1 MARKDRPTGER
12 LVVMSDE
19 NDQPDADR
27 PAELEEPNA
36 AAELGEAGQSED
48 EETLDE
54 PGGHV
59 VTLDEIRK
67 DAERSIETFERLNA
81 TAQPWAKGVA
91 FQQEYFENLRKALNP
106 LAGVQFNYQNQLAG
120 LYSGL
125 TNLSGI
131 LESPAMKGMA
141 GNNDLPAFASMM
153 AGQLK
158 FAEQFR
164 SGFLAENMSKALGS
178 FYQQRHEVGKYLGR
192 TDLPGF
198 ATSTYEFLTTTED
211 LKYSSNRKVWHYTSG
226 WVLMQ
231 VLNNHL
237 FWASSPQHL
246 NDASEVKHGV
256 GIIRDA
262 LKRAMDALRQEGEL
276 TQQRLRDIEKAM
288 LSEVLDDRYIN
299 TVIKEIYYISAS
311 ADDDSLTLWRNYA
324 NGDGFAIGID
334 AGVELS
340 ADGFVLDPD
349 DEDMD
354 PRKDVPPINGW
365 YRVHYTDQKKK
376 MLADDF
382 VTSAIKDIRKTKA
395 IHLPALVSELRK
407 QTLILASTMKH
418 KAFKDE
424 KEVRWMTT
432 NWMPVDVV
440 VDVVHYEH
448 ARNSIV
454 PVLHIKT
461 SSDEPRPLPLRG
473 VRCSP
478 VAPDGIERTIEGLLR
493 QKGYKSAGKNVR
505 KSQQPFKG

>member
-1 MARKDRPTGER
+1 MK
-12 LVVMSDE
+12 DE
-19 NDQPDADR
+19 NDQPDADK
-27 PAELEEPNA
+27 LEEPEESVE
-36 AAELGEAGQSED
+36 AAES
-48 EETLDE
+48 DE
-54 PGGHV
+54 PEQGEDDETSDEQGGHV

-67 DAERSIETFERLNA
+67 DAERSVEAFKRLNT
-81 TAQPWAKGVA
+81 TAQPWARGTA
-91 FQQEYFENLRKALNP
+91 FQQDYFENLRKAINP
-106 LAGVQFNYQNQLAG
+106 LAGKQFNYLNQFTG
-120 LYSGL
+120 LN
-125 TNLSGI
+125 NLSEI
-131 LESPAMKGMA
+131 LKSPALKGISGPSA
-141 GNNDLPAFASMM
+141 LASM
-153 AGQLK
+153 AGQFN
-158 FAEQFR
+158 FAEQLRAAFP
-164 SGFLAENMSKALGS
+164 STSMLKTLGS

-211 LKYSSNRKVWHYTSG
+211 LKYSSNRTVWHYTSG

-246 NDASEVKHGV
+246 NDASEVKHGI
-256 GIIRDA
+256 GIIQDA
-262 LKRAMDALRQEGEL
+262 FKRAVEALRQEGNL
-276 TQQRLRDIEKAM
+276 TQQRLRVIEEVM
-288 LSEVLDDRYIN
+288 VSEVLDDRYID

-311 ADDDSLTLWRNYA
+311 TDDVSLTLWRNYA

-349 DEDMD
+349 DKDTD
-354 PRKDVPPINGW
+354 PREDVPPINGW
-365 YRVHYTDQKKK
+365 YQVHYTDQKKR
-376 MLADDF
+376 MLADEF
-382 VTSAIKDIRKTKA
+382 VASAIKDIRKTSA
-395 IHLPALVSELRK
+395 VHLQELVSELRK

-418 KAFKDE
+418 KAFRDE

-461 SSDEPRPLPLRG
+461 SSDDLKPLPLRG

-478 VAPDGIERTIEGLLR
+478 VAPGGIERTIEGLLR
-493 QKGYKSAGKNVR
+493 QKGYKRASKNVR

>member
-1 MARKDRPTGER
+1 
-12 LVVMSDE
+12 MSDE
-19 NDQPDADR
+19 RDQPDADK
-27 PAELEEPNA
+27 PDEPEEPDG
-36 AAELGEAGQSED
+36 AAESGEPEEGED
-48 EETLDE
+48 DKTSDE
-54 PGGHV
+54 RSSHV

-67 DAERSIETFERLNA
+67 DAERGIETFERLNT
-81 TAQPWAKGVA
+81 TAQPWAQGAA
-91 FQQEYFENLRKALNP
+91 FQQDYFENLSKAISP
-106 LAGVQFNYQNQLAG
+106 LAGTQFDYLNQFPG
-120 LYSGL
+120 LFTGL
-125 TNLSGI
+125 NAMSEI
-131 LESPAMKGMA
+131 FKSPAVKGIA
-141 GNNDLPAFASMM
+141 GISGPSGFASMM
-153 AGQLK
+153 AGQLN

-164 SGFLAENMSKALGS
+164 VGFPSESMLKTLGS
-178 FYQQRHEVGKYLGR
+178 LYQQRHEVGKYLGR

-211 LKYSSNRKVWHYTSG
+211 LKYSSNRRVWHYTSG

-246 NDASEVKHGV
+246 NDASEVKHGI

-262 LKRAMDALRQEGEL
+262 FARAMEALRQEGDL
-276 TQQRLRDIEKAM
+276 TQQRLRVIEKVM
-288 LSEVLDDRYIN
+288 VSEVLDDRYIN

-340 ADGFVLDPD
+340 ADGYVLDPD
-349 DEDMD
+349 DEDTD
-354 PRKDVPPINGW
+354 PREDVPPINGW
-365 YRVHYTDQKKK
+365 YRVHYTDQKKR

-382 VTSAIKDIRKTKA
+382 VASAIKDIRKTSA
-395 IHLPALVSELRK
+395 IHLPELVSELRK

-418 KAFKDE
+418 KAFRDE

-461 SSDEPRPLPLRG
+461 SSDDLKPLPLRG

-493 QKGYKSAGKNVR
+493 QKGYKRASKNVR

>member
-1 MARKDRPTGER
+1 
-12 LVVMSDE
+12 MSD
-19 NDQPDADR
+19 NKDWSGAGGPDQPKR
-27 PAELEEPNA
+27 PDEA
-36 AAELGEAGQSED
+36 A
-48 EETLDE
+48 E
-54 PGGHV
+54 PGGPEHGEDDATPDDQSDRE
-59 VTLDEIRK
+59 VTLDEIRN
-67 DAERSIETFERLNA
+67 DAQRSIETFKRLNT
-81 TAQPWAKGVA
+81 TAQPWSQGLA
-91 FQQEYFENLRKALNP
+91 FQRDYFENLRKAITP
-106 LAGVQFNYQNQLAG
+106 LAGTQFNYTNQLAG
-120 LYSGL
+120 LFAGL
-125 TNLSGI
+125 NSNLSGI
-131 LESPAMKGMA
+131 IGSPAIKGIA
-141 GNNDLPAFASMM
+141 GISGPSALASMM
-153 AGQLK
+153 AAQPN

-164 SGFLAENMSKALGS
+164 LGFPSNSMLKTLGS
-178 FYQQRHEVGKYLGR
+178 LYEQRHEVGKYLAR

-211 LKYSSNRKVWHYTSG
+211 LKYSSNRRVWHYTSG

-231 VLNNHL
+231 VLNSHV

-246 NDASEVKHGV
+246 NDASEVKHGI

-262 LKRAMDALRQEGEL
+262 SKRAIEALGEEGDL
-276 TQQRLRDIEKAM
+276 TKQGLRLIEEVM
-288 LSEVLDDRYIN
+288 LSQVLNESYIN
-299 TVIKEIYYISAS
+299 SVIKEIYYISAS

-340 ADGFVLDPD
+340 ADGYVLDPD
-349 DEDMD
+349 DEDTD
-354 PRKDVPPINGW
+354 PREDVPPINGW
-365 YRVHYTDQKKK
+365 YRVHYTDQKKR

-382 VTSAIKDIRKTKA
+382 VASAVKDIRNTSGV
-395 IHLPALVSELRK
+395 HVPELVSELRK

-461 SSDEPRPLPLRG
+461 SSDDPKLLPLRG

-478 VAPDGIERTIEGLLR
+478 VAADGIEGTIEGLLR
-493 QKGYKSAGKNVR
+493 QKGYKLASKNVK

>member
-1 MARKDRPTGER
+1 MNDETDR
-12 LVVMSDE
+12 
-19 NDQPDADR
+19 PDADER
-27 PAELEEPNA
+27 RESGEPN
-36 AAELGEAGQSED
+36 EAGESGELAQGEDDEISDEQSD
-48 EETLDE
+48 
-54 PGGHV
+54 HIF
-59 VTLDEIRK
+59 TLDEIRK
-67 DAERSIETFERLNA
+67 DAERSVETFERLNI
-81 TAQPWAKGVA
+81 TAQPWAQGVA
-91 FQQEYFENLRKALNP
+91 FQQGYFEKLRKAINP
-106 LAGVQFNYQNQLAG
+106 LAGKQFNYLNQVPG
-120 LYSGL
+120 LFTGL
-125 TNLSGI
+125 NTVSGI
-131 LESPAMKGMA
+131 LNNPSMKGAA
-141 GNNDLPAFASMM
+141 GFSAPSSFASMM
-153 AGQLK
+153 TGQLN

-164 SGFLAENMSKALGS
+164 AGFPSESMLRTLGS
-178 FYQQRHEVGKYLGR
+178 LYQQRHEVGKYLGR

-211 LKYSSNRKVWHYTSG
+211 LKYSSNRRVWHYTSG

-246 NDASEVKHGV
+246 NDASEVKHGI
-256 GIIRDA
+256 GIIREA
-262 LKRAMDALRQEGEL
+262 FMRAMEVLREDGDL
-276 TQQRLRDIEKAM
+276 TGQRLRVIENVM
-288 LSEVLDDRYIN
+288 LSEILDHRYIS

-340 ADGFVLDPD
+340 ADGYVLDPD
-349 DEDMD
+349 DEDTD
-354 PRKDVPPINGW
+354 PREGVPPINGW
-365 YRVHYTDQKKK
+365 YRVHYTDQKKR
-376 MLADDF
+376 MLADRF
-382 VTSAIKDIRKTKA
+382 VASAIKDIRKTSF
-395 IHLPALVSELRK
+395 INLPELVSELRK

-418 KAFKDE
+418 KAFRDE

-461 SSDEPRPLPLRG
+461 SSDDPRPLPLRG

-478 VAPDGIERTIEGLLR
+478 VAPDGIEQIIEGLLR
-493 QKGYKSAGKNVR
+493 QKGYKRASKNVR
-505 KSQQPFKG
+505 KSLQPFKG